1 MYNTKK
7 KNYYKFWAFR
17 DIIDIIIIIITNIEW
32 LISTL
37 TFNVEKLSEIFFEL
51 LFFVWRTISEK
62 ALSQYFFRLF
72 SFFFH
77 SFLWGGDIFYKNVHN
92 LIGNNNQY
100 LFLGHQKVFLKS
112 IKWPVT
118 LPF

>member
-1 MYNTKK
+1 MAN
-7 KNYYKFWAFR
+7 
-17 DIIDIIIIIITNIEW
+17 
-32 LISTL
+32 
-37 TFNVEKLSEIFFEL
+37 FNFNFQCWKIVFFEM
-51 LFFVWRTISEK
+51 LFVVRKTILEK

-118 LPF
+118 LTFQ

>member
-1 MYNTKK
+1 MAN
-7 KNYYKFWAFR
+7 
-17 DIIDIIIIIITNIEW
+17 
-32 LISTL
+32 
-37 TFNVEKLSEIFFEL
+37 FNFNFQCWKIVFFEM
-51 LFFVWRTISEK
+51 LFVVRKTILER

-100 LFLGHQKVFLKS
+100 LFLGH
-112 IKWPVT
+112 
-118 LPF
+118 